1 MIMQTKPMFGVNK
14 FHQGIKLIFVMAM
27 IVIFATQLHQHLPE
41 WIASIRALG
50 HYAVL
55 GFFILYCLAILFF
68 LPVAPIILAGGAI
81 FGFYYGF
88 LINLFCAVIS
98 AFFSFLISRYV
109 GLTWL
114 SPRKQAELSRWF
126 SRFQSLGWR
135 SLATARVTPF
145 LPCSIINYAF
155 GLTRI
160 KISTYNLT
168 NLIFFIPYKLI
179 ATYIGAHL

>member
-1 MIMQTKPMFGVNK
+1 MRPKSILGMNK
-14 FHQGIKLIFVMAM
+14 FHPWVKLLFVIAV
-27 IVIFATQLHQHLPE
+27 IVILIAQLHQHLPE
-41 WIASIRALG
+41 WTASVRQLG
-50 HYAVL
+50 QYAIL
-55 GFFILYCLAILFF
+55 GFFTLYCLAILFF
-68 LPVAPIILAGGAI
+68 LPVAPIVLAGGAI

-98 AFFSFLISRYV
+98 ALFSFLISRYF
-109 GLTWL
+109 GLNWM
-114 SPRKQAELSRWF
+114 SPRKQTKLFHWI

-145 LPCSIINYAF
+145 LPCSIVNYAY
-155 GLTRI
+155 GLTHI